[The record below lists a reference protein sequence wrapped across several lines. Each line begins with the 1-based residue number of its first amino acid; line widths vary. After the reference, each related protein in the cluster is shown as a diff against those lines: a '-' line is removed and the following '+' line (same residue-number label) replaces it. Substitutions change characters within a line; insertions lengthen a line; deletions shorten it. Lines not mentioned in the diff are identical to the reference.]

1 MKPVMISGTGGPEPD
16 NTDNAA
22 VIRKDDKFYML
33 YRNPGSHISLAFSD
47 NGTTWT
53 SYSHNPVLSADY
65 DEDLSGRGMENP
77 RLVVD
82 RKSVVKGKSVSVSV
96 DNGGRRIIKK
106 KTMKKDK

>member
-65 DEDLSGRGMENP
+65 AADLSGRGMENP
-77 RLVVD
+77 RLVVYQRD
-82 RKSVVKGKSVSVSV
+82 YFFSYTTR
-96 DNGGRRIIKK
+96 DEIGRESCRERECPYV
-106 KTMKKDK
+106 